1 MGKKKCSCT
10 TFCDHF
16 IIFCYREGS
25 RVARIRV
32 LSFYYVFVDMQLVFS
47 SSATVY
53 GQPDKIP
60 CDEDFQLQAM
70 NPYGRTKVYLS
81 MYTTNLSYTPN
92 SYPLWVKYTYIYI
105 LLTSKSSICL

>member
-1 MGKKKCSCT
+1 M
-10 TFCDHF
+10 
-16 IIFCYREGS
+16 EGS

-60 CDEDFQLQAM
+60 CVEDFQLQAM
-70 NPYGRTKVYLS
+70 NPYGRTKVYLF
-81 MYTTNLSYTPN
+81 
-92 SYPLWVKYTYIYI
+92 VHVHH
-105 LLTSKSSICL
+105 